1 MDELKDKLAD
11 EDRDKL
17 KKSIEDLKEVNKG
30 SDVEMIEKSINDLN
44 GTWQSLSEKLYQQT
58 KDAPQGPVS
67 HDTEDSNQKKNTD
80 EVEEADF
87 EEVK

>member
-1 MDELKDKLAD
+1 MEELKDKLTD

-44 GTWQSLSEKLYQQT
+44 ATWQSLSEKLYQQT
-58 KDAPQGPVS
+58 KDAPQEPAGQGN
-67 HDTEDSNQKKNTD
+67 DGSNQKKNTD